1 VVSNRK
7 LIYSDCD
14 HIIERMSHQP
24 AKRYMLLRID
34 GRTEGPFTTT
44 QLQSMCREGKCH
56 ADESI
61 FDADEGS
68 PHATRKVEKIP
79 QLAALIPP
87 NADAPGTSIGLS
99 AADLTRKYRQ
109 AVVQIRTPTG
119 TGTGFAIDPHGIV
132 LTNLHVVED
141 STKCELHFD
150 DGRQSPARV
159 VYRSDRTD
167 LAVVLAAT
175 PTPHFICLSQNRG
188 DQPTVGDRA
197 IAMGFPLGGGFSVTD
212 GLLSSISVTHLFGSK
227 TAHPWVQVSAQING
241 GNSGGPILD
250 SGGRLIAMATQGE
263 NYDPLGRPIE
273 GMNYGLPH
281 DIICEEL
288 REFRRLVRAEEL
300 QLPSTEELVREG
312 HRPDM
317 FEELDLAVRLI
328 CKSFDFRIVEKKPFS
343 DHPHGFHQATLAR
356 KIGDVLALFIDV
368 VRNERGPVYLTMYCP
383 LGDLPESLPT
393 DSAAR
398 ELLSANSDILHW
410 NFMLRE
416 RSVRLR
422 YSRRLDLI
430 DAREVFNV
438 VEDLTIYLDK
448 IAN

>member
-1 VVSNRK
+1 
-7 LIYSDCD
+7 
-14 HIIERMSHQP
+14 MPQQP

-34 GRTEGPFTTT
+34 GRTDGPFTQL

-68 PHATRKVEKIP
+68 PHATHKVDKIP

-109 AVVQIRTPTG
+109 AVVQIRTPTS

-141 STKCELHFD
+141 STKCALHFD
-150 DGRQSPARV
+150 DGRQTPARV
-159 VYRSDRTD
+159 VYRSDRAD
-167 LAVVLAAT
+167 LAIVAAAT
-175 PTPHFICLSQNRG
+175 PTPHFICLSGARG
-188 DQPTVGDRA
+188 DRATVGDRA
-197 IAMGFPLGGGFSVTD
+197 VALGYPLGEGFSVTE
-212 GLLSSISVTHLFGSK
+212 GLLSAVSVRISETGEYSRH
-227 TAHPWVQVSAQING
+227 HWVRTSAQING
-241 GNSGGPILD
+241 GNSGGPIID
-250 SGGRLIAMATQGE
+250 SSGRLVAMATC
-263 NYDPLGRPIE
+263 GRNGPEIE

-288 REFRRLVRAEEL
+288 REFRRRVRVEEL

-317 FEELDLAVRLI
+317 FEELDLALRLI
-328 CKSFDFRIVEKKPFS
+328 CKSFCFRIVEKKPFS
-343 DHPHGFHQATLAR
+343 DHPHGFHKATLAS
-356 KIGDVLALFIDV
+356 KIGNVLELYIDGFG
-368 VRNERGPVYLTMYCP
+368 NEGGPLYLTMYCP
-383 LGDLPESLPT
+383 LNDLPESQPT
-393 DSAAR
+393 EGAAR
-398 ELLSANSDILHW
+398 ELLSANSGIPHW

-416 RSVRLR
+416 RSVSLR
-422 YSRRLDLI
+422 YSRQLDLI
-430 DAREVFNV
+430 DAREVWNV
-438 VEDLTIYLDK
+438 VEDLMRILNA
-448 IAN
+448 IAK

>member
-1 VVSNRK
+1 
-7 LIYSDCD
+7 
-14 HIIERMSHQP
+14 MPQQP

-34 GRTEGPFTTT
+34 GRTEGPFTQL

-61 FDADEGS
+61 FDADGGS
-68 PHATRKVEKIP
+68 PHATHKVHKIP

-87 NADAPGTSIGLS
+87 NTDAPGSSIGLS
-99 AADLTRKYRQ
+99 AADLTRKYRPT
-109 AVVQIRTPTG
+109 VVQIRTPTG

-175 PTPHFICLSQNRG
+175 PTPNFICLSGSRG
-188 DQPTVGDRA
+188 DCATVGDRA
-197 IAMGFPLGGGFSVTD
+197 VALGFPLGQGFSVTE
-212 GLLSSISVTHLFGSK
+212 GILSAVGVRFSESERRVKYPGANH
-227 TAHPWVQVSAQING
+227 HWVRTSAQLNG
-241 GNSGGPILD
+241 GNSGGPIID
-250 SGGRLIAMATQGE
+250 SAGRLVAMATWVDRVE
-263 NYDPLGRPIE
+263 DSGRSNE

-281 DIICEEL
+281 DVICEEL
-288 REFRRLVRAEEL
+288 REFRRRVRAEEL

-317 FEELDLAVRLI
+317 FEELDLALRLI

-343 DHPHGFHQATLAR
+343 DHPHGFHQATLAS
-356 KIGDVLALFIDV
+356 KIGDVLELYIDGFG
-368 VRNERGPVYLTMYCP
+368 NERGPLYLTMYCP
-383 LGDLPESLPT
+383 LNDLPESQPT
-393 DSAAR
+393 EGAAR
-398 ELLSANSDILHW
+398 ELLSANCGIPHW

-416 RSVRLR
+416 RSVSLR
-422 YSRRLDLI
+422 YSRQLDLI

-438 VEDLTIYLDK
+438 VEDLTIMLNK
-448 IAN
+448 IAK